1 MDLEI
6 NWKGASLAEFKDKYG
21 EGIDTLYT
29 QLCEMEGQFFAYY
42 YTPDTFRKL
51 EEKARE
57 ALQDKFDPVQFNAA
71 LIKWGN
77 VKFSLI
83 EDSVDQYIA
92 QAKKSQ

>member
-1 MDLEI
+1 
-6 NWKGASLAEFKDKYG
+6 
-21 EGIDTLYT
+21 
-29 QLCEMEGQFFAYY
+29 
-42 YTPDTFRKL
+42 
-51 EEKARE
+51 
-57 ALQDKFDPVQFNAA
+57 FDPVQFNAA